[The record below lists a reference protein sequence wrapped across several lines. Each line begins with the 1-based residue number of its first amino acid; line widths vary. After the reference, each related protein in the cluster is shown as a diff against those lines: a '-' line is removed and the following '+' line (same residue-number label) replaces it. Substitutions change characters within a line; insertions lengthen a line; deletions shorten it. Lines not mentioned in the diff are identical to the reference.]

1 MGGIGG
7 GEPYHKDS
15 VAWLWVIDCSIFNR
29 TFPYI
34 SFLLFKQ
41 VTLFFSKIALRPLLY
56 LDFCA
61 VDHYKHLFSLGLGV
75 HSTARN
81 LLLHGYLWYFYL
93 VITVSAAPYLADLL
107 HAGLIFLP
115 LGFLDFML
123 VMRLRFLNYSTPL
136 LSFSSLNEMVTS
148 AKIGSEFILNGAF
161 HMPRLFH
168 SSQLAGMYYHCCCSP
183 EE

>member
-1 MGGIGG
+1 M
-7 GEPYHKDS
+7 
-15 VAWLWVIDCSIFNR
+15 
-29 TFPYI
+29 
-34 SFLLFKQ
+34 
-41 VTLFFSKIALRPLLY
+41 
-56 LDFCA
+56 
-61 VDHYKHLFSLGLGV
+61 
-75 HSTARN
+75 
-81 LLLHGYLWYFYL
+81 
-93 VITVSAAPYLADLL
+93 ITVSAAPYLADLL

-183 EE
+183 EEWTPIDKMTHQWTQYWRHMALRCGICFSDSRAILSLSFFFFLTLLECLLELCFNIGLGTFSQIMESYSISLSLSLYSVETTRRRLKW